1 MEFSRNFRSLM
12 DISGNLTLVKLSRIP
27 RLVESS
33 KFLRYRVDISR
44 NLRLMDFSGFL
55 KFQFRV
61 KMVRY
66 KTFLLA
72 IRGGK

>member
-1 MEFSRNFRSLM
+1 MEFNRNFKSLI
-12 DISGNLTLVKLSRIP
+12 DVSGNFILMKFGGISRLVK
-27 RLVESS
+27 SS

-44 NLRLMDFSGFL
+44 NLRLMDFSRFP

-61 KMVRY
+61 KMMHY